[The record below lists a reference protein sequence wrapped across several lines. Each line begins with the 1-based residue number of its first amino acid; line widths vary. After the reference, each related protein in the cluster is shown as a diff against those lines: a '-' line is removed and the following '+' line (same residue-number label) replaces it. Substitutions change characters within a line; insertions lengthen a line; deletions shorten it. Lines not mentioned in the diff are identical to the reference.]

1 MFDVNYHIDWNTDR
15 YTPRPVEAWF
25 PIVGERCQVIEL
37 PGIYIECEIL
47 ANRCGDYIYYVPE
60 KHAYGMLAAGAFR
73 PIRTQAKTEPATTA
87 WDGTGLPPVGTVC
100 EGVWLKMPGVGDRDF
115 EGVIVKGYYK
125 KQVWFCAT
133 SGEDITQLTENVYFR
148 PIRNRREELEDLLT
162 RASETGLTVKSLAGF
177 IIARGYRLER

>member
-1 MFDVNYHIDWNTDR
+1 MSKPDWAEAPEGATHYDCNADVFCTVDGWWHKNQYVPVENKDWGTDR

-73 PIRTQAKTEPATTA
+73 PIRTQAQIE
-87 WDGTGLPPVGTVC
+87 
-100 EGVWLKMPGVGDRDF
+100 R
-115 EGVIVKGYYK
+115 
-125 KQVWFCAT
+125 
-133 SGEDITQLTENVYFR
+133 ED
-148 PIRNRREELEDLLT
+148 LEDLLT
-162 RASETGLTVKSLAGF
+162 RASASGLTVKSLVSC
-177 IIARGYRLER
+177 IIASGYRLER